1 MIIDSRLLLKCST
14 FRSRLH
20 DMFIQAD
27 WIKCLISRM
36 FKINDTWN
44 SFHEVL
50 KKKSYDF
57 IQIDKFVQKDLQKAY
72 VTPTNDKAK
81 PKDYDTQDN
90 IQKMFKKVTKINR
103 QIRKSAKVIVVHV
116 SLKICNCFS
125 I

>member
-27 WIKCLISRM
+27 WIKCLIYRM

-72 VTPTNDKAK
+72 VAPTNDKAK
-81 PKDYDTQDN
+81 PKDYDIQDN

-103 QIRKSAKVIVVHV
+103 QILKSAKVIVVHV
-116 SLKICNCFS
+116 LLKICNCFS

>member
-57 IQIDKFVQKDLQKAY
+57 IQIDKFVQKDL
-72 VTPTNDKAK
+72 
-81 PKDYDTQDN
+81 
-90 IQKMFKKVTKINR
+90 
-103 QIRKSAKVIVVHV
+103 
-116 SLKICNCFS
+116 
-125 I
+125 